1 VLSYLAS
8 YLLRLVRPRPLAS
21 ATISGDR
28 HSVGYSAR
36 DDISEAVLVS
46 HTNEGQTIPTSPNH
60 ASPYL
65 ASAHLTSYA
74 ISLPVAHASL
84 GDRCGSI
91 LSDLLIRMS

>member
-8 YLLRLVRPRPLAS
+8 YLLRLVRASPLAS

-46 HTNEGQTIPTSPNH
+46 HINDGQH
-60 ASPYL
+60 LPYL
-65 ASAHLTSYA
+65 TEPRLA
-74 ISLPVAHASL
+74 IPSL
-84 GDRCGSI
+84 GTPRLDAHKFTRGA
-91 LSDLLIRMS
+91 